1 MKNSQILCAVLIL
14 TSLLLASCV
23 GPASAP
29 PTPDVNVIVAQTLQ
43 GGRAEIVYTDG
54 RPRVA
59 LGPFAQSM
67 KWGRSFF
74 S

>member
-1 MKNSQILCAVLIL
+1 MNRIRFLFLSV
-14 TSLLLASCV
+14 TLLPASCV

-29 PTPDVNVIVAQTLQ
+29 PTPDVNAIVAQTMQ

-54 RPRVA
+54 RPHVA
-59 LGPFAQSM
+59 LAPFAQSM

>member
-1 MKNSQILCAVLIL
+1 
-14 TSLLLASCV
+14 V

-29 PTPDVNVIVAQTLQ
+29 PTPDVNAIVAQTMQ

-59 LGPFAQSM
+59 LVPFGREM
-67 KWGRSFF
+67 KWGP
-74 S
+74 

>member
-59 LGPFAQSM
+59 PVPFAQSM
-67 KWGRSFF
+67 KCGP
-74 S
+74 